1 MIYNLSYNTLTE
13 DAYSFLI
20 KGLPFVPTLTKT
32 FKQETNKSWNRFK
45 TCMLTQYFFAITFII
60 TPPPTPLRGSP
71 VEHPLPLTTHTLTNL
86 FTCTEED
93 LISVNTPCRKIYSN
107 LTLQKKLALN
117 KLKTNQSIVIKPF
130 DKGEGICIMN
140 ARDYLTNIHTHT
152 YKIANIQ
159 TTHLQPNKC
168 NGQWYMHS
176 HRIYTFPTHD
186 WQGRKEIF
194 TAS

>member
-20 KGLPFVPTLTKT
+20 KGLPFVPT
-32 FKQETNKSWNRFK
+32 
-45 TCMLTQYFFAITFII
+45 
-60 TPPPTPLRGSP
+60 PTPLRGSP
-71 VEHPLPLTTHTLTNL
+71 VGHPLPLTTHTLTNL

-140 ARDYLTNIHTHT
+140 ARDYLTNIHTHLQDCKHT
-152 YKIANIQ
+152 NHSL
-159 TTHLQPNKC
+159 TTQQV
-168 NGQWYMHS
+168 QWSMIHALS
-176 HRIYTFPTHD
+176 
-186 WQGRKEIF
+186 
-194 TAS
+194 